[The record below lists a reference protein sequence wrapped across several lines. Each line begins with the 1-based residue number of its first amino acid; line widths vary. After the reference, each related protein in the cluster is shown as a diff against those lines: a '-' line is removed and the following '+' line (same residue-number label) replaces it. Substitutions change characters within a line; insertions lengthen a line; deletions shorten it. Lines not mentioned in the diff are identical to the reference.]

1 MATSRE
7 KKRNSSY
14 SFLSARYWG
23 VYLSHVDELGEDLR
37 SLLGRVSA
45 EDHQLH
51 PLGDAVAHHNRALQS
66 RVVPHRAMHHVAAV
80 VQELRPSEGVT
91 GSSCSDADE
100 IHLTSVT
107 SFNTKDVYKGP

>member
-1 MATSRE
+1 MH
-7 KKRNSSY
+7 
-14 SFLSARYWG
+14 
-23 VYLSHVDELGEDLR
+23 LSHVDELGEDLR

-80 VQELRPSEGVT
+80 VQELGPSERVT
-91 GSSCSDADE
+91 GSSGSDAYE
-100 IHLTSVT
+100 IYLTSVT
-107 SFNTKDVYKGP
+107 SFNPKDVYKAKAPELKTLCHLFEVV